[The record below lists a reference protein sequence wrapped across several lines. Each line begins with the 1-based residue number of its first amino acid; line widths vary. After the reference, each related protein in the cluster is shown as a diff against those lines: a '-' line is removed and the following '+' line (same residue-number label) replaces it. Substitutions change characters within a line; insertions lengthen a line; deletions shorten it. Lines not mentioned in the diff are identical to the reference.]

1 MKRWKKAWLPTLCL
15 TLALCL
21 VPALAADGQSPTT
34 GSCGDNATWS
44 YDAESKTL
52 TISGT
57 GEFEPITEKT
67 AKQAQNVVIEDGITA
82 VPSMAFADYGSF
94 TQVTLPD
101 SVTKVGE
108 KAFFYCDSLKEIT
121 LPDSVTQIGK
131 ETFSHCISLEKI
143 MLPDSVTQIG
153 EGAFSNCIS
162 LEEVTL
168 PDSVTQIG
176 KRAFYYCKSLEK
188 VTLPSR
194 LTRIEAGTFEECK
207 LKSIVLPAGITS
219 IGDRAFF
226 NCEHLETIEFP
237 DGLQGIG
244 HEAFTW
250 CKLSQINLPASLV
263 RIGNAAFSSCAALND
278 IRVAEEN
285 PIYKVE
291 DGMLVD
297 TDSKTLVLCEKDKVI
312 AEIPEDV
319 TEIGEGAFLDC
330 ALLTDIVWTKN
341 VNSIGD
347 YAFGRCTSLTS
358 VEIPEGVERYGI
370 KTFFDCTNLK
380 ELRVLSEWTFPN
392 LGIEDQLMIVRMGEG
407 VTSLRGTFSG
417 FTSMTT
423 VYLPASLTEIGEN
436 SFKDCHNLKTVYFA
450 GTEAQWQAVTIAIRN
465 PELSLATVICTG
477 TEPDPDPDKPEP
489 TPDPD
494 TPNELELTVADG
506 GIGKRMSAQI
516 TAGHWLTVQVRRGD
530 SISIMMLQAEG
541 TGEVSVKF
549 SAPLGSSV
557 QVWETAEEI
566 EFADDMP
573 VTHILAKAS
582 TQL

>member
-44 YDAESKTL
+44 YDAESETL

-57 GEFEPITEKT
+57 GEFEPINEET
-67 AKQAQNVVIEDGITA
+67 AKRAQNVVIEDGITA
-82 VPSMAFADYGSF
+82 VPPRAFINYRYV

-108 KAFFYCDSLKEIT
+108 N
-121 LPDSVTQIGK
+121 
-131 ETFSHCISLEKI
+131 
-143 MLPDSVTQIG
+143 
-153 EGAFSNCIS
+153 AFSSCPVTNI
-162 LEEVTL
+162 TL

-244 HEAFTW
+244 YGAFTW

-358 VEIPEGVERYGI
+358 VEIPEGVEHYGI
-370 KTFFDCTNLK
+370 NIFFDCTNLK

-494 TPNELELTVADG
+494 KPNELELTVADG
-506 GIGKRMSAQI
+506 GIGKRMSVQI

-541 TGEVSVKF
+541 TGEVSVNF

-582 TQL
+582 AQL

>member
-1 MKRWKKAWLPTLCL
+1 MKRWKRAWLPTLCL

-44 YDAESKTL
+44 YDTESETL

-57 GEFEPITEKT
+57 GEFEPINEET
-67 AKQAQNVVIEDGITA
+67 AKRAQNVVIEDGITA
-82 VPSMAFADYGSF
+82 VPPRAFINYRYV

-108 KAFFYCDSLKEIT
+108 NAFSSCPVTNIT
-121 LPDSVTQIGK
+121 LPDSMTQIGK
-131 ETFSHCISLEKI
+131 
-143 MLPDSVTQIG
+143 
-153 EGAFSNCIS
+153 GAFQGCQS
-162 LEEVTL
+162 LEE
-168 PDSVTQIG
+168 I
-176 KRAFYYCKSLEK
+176 
-188 VTLPSR
+188 TLPSG
-194 LTRIEAGTFEECK
+194 LTKIEADTFRGCD
-207 LKSIVLPAGITS
+207 LKSVVLPDGITS
-219 IGDRAFF
+219 IGQEAFSR
-226 NCEHLETIEFP
+226 CDYLETIEFP
-237 DGLQGIG
+237 DGLLGIG
-244 HEAFTW
+244 TRAFEG
-250 CKLSQINLPASLV
+250 CKLSQVSLPASLI
-263 RIGNAAFSSCAALND
+263 RIGDDAFGYCADLND

-291 DGMLVD
+291 NGMLVD
-297 TDSKTLVLCEKDKVI
+297 KSSKTLVFCERNKVT

-319 TEIGEGAFLDC
+319 TKIGMGAFRDC
-330 ALLTDIVWTKN
+330 ALLTNIVWTEN
-341 VNSIGD
+341 VNSIGAE
-347 YAFGRCTSLTS
+347 AFERCTSLTS
-358 VEIPEGVERYGI
+358 VEIPDGVVTYGGRI
-370 KTFFDCTNLK
+370 FKGCTNLK
-380 ELRVLSEWTFPN
+380 ELRVPSKYEWTFPSV
-392 LGIEDQLMIVRMGEG
+392 GIEDQLMIVRIGEG
-407 VTSLRGTFSG
+407 VTSLRGAFGGAFGGAFSG

-436 SFKDCHNLKTVYFA
+436 SFKDCYSLKTVYFA
-450 GTEAQWQAVTIAIRN
+450 GTEAQWQAVTIATRN

-477 TEPDPDPDKPEP
+477 TEPDPDPDKPEPTPDPDKPEP

-506 GIGKRMSAQI
+506 GIGKRMSVQI

-541 TGEVSVKF
+541 TGEVSVNF

>member
-44 YDAESKTL
+44 YDAESETL
-52 TISGT
+52 TISGR

-82 VPSMAFADYGSF
+82 VPSMAFADYFSL

-143 MLPDSVTQIG
+143 TLPDSVTQIG
-153 EGAFSNCIS
+153 EGAFSNCTSLEKITLPDSVTQIGERAFKGCQSLKKVTLPNGVTQIGRETFYECKS

-176 KRAFYYCKSLEK
+176 A
-188 VTLPSR
+188 
-194 LTRIEAGTFEECK
+194 
-207 LKSIVLPAGITS
+207 
-219 IGDRAFF
+219 RAFF
-226 NCEHLETIEFP
+226 DCEHLETIEFP

-244 HEAFTW
+244 DGAFAW
-250 CKLSQINLPASLV
+250 CKLSQISLPSSLIRV
-263 RIGNAAFSSCAALND
+263 GNAAFSSCAALKD

-297 TDSKTLVLCEKDKVI
+297 KESKTLVLCEKDKVI

-330 ALLTDIVWTKN
+330 ALLTNIVWTKN

-358 VEIPEGVERYGI
+358 VEIPEGVESYGI
-370 KTFFDCTNLK
+370 EIFDDCTNLK
-380 ELRVLSEWTFPN
+380 ELRVPDSRIGF
-392 LGIEDQLMIVRMGEG
+392 GIKDQLMIVRMGEG
-407 VTSLRGTFSG
+407 VTSLRGTFNG
-417 FTSMTT
+417 FTNLTT

-436 SFKDCHNLKTVYFA
+436 SFKDCYSLKTVYFA
-450 GTEAQWQAVTIAIRN
+450 GTEAQWQAVTIATGN
-465 PELSLATVICTG
+465 QELSLATVICTG
-477 TEPDPDPDKPEP
+477 TEPDPDPDRPEP

-494 TPNELELTVADG
+494 KPNELELTVADG
-506 GIGKRMSAQI
+506 GIGKRMSVQI

-541 TGEVSVKF
+541 TGEVLVNF

-582 TQL
+582 AQL

>member
-44 YDAESKTL
+44 YDTESKTL

-57 GEFEPITEKT
+57 GEFEPINEET
-67 AKQAQNVVIEDGITA
+67 AKRVQNVVIEDGITA
-82 VPSMAFADYGSF
+82 VPSRAFINYRYV

-101 SVTKVGE
+101 SITKVGE
-108 KAFFYCDSLKEIT
+108 NAFSSCKFTNITLPDGVTQIEKEAFSNCTSLEKIT
-121 LPDSVTQIGK
+121 LPDSVTQIGERAFK
-131 ETFSHCISLEKI
+131 GCQSLKKVT
-143 MLPDSVTQIG
+143 LPNGVTQIG
-153 EGAFSNCIS
+153 RETFYECKS

-176 KRAFYYCKSLEK
+176 A
-188 VTLPSR
+188 
-194 LTRIEAGTFEECK
+194 
-207 LKSIVLPAGITS
+207 
-219 IGDRAFF
+219 RAFF
-226 NCEHLETIEFP
+226 DCEHLETIEFP

-244 HEAFTW
+244 DGAFAW
-250 CKLSQINLPASLV
+250 CKLSQISLPSSLIRV
-263 RIGNAAFSSCAALND
+263 GNAAFSSCAALND

-297 TDSKTLVLCEKDKVI
+297 KESKTLVLCEKDKVI

-330 ALLTDIVWTKN
+330 ALLTNIVWTKN

-358 VEIPEGVERYGI
+358 VEIPEGVESYGI
-370 KTFFDCTNLK
+370 EIFDDCTNLK
-380 ELRVLSEWTFPN
+380 ELRVPDSRIGF
-392 LGIEDQLMIVRMGEG
+392 GIKDQLMIVRMGEG
-407 VTSLRGTFSG
+407 VTSLRGTFNG
-417 FTSMTT
+417 FTNLTT

-436 SFKDCHNLKTVYFA
+436 SFKDCYSLKTVYFA
-450 GTEAQWQAVTIAIRN
+450 GTEAQWQAVTIATGN
-465 PELSLATVICTG
+465 QELSLATVICTG

-494 TPNELELTVADG
+494 KPNELELTVADG
-506 GIGKRMSAQI
+506 GIGKRMSVQI
-516 TAGHWLTVQVRRGD
+516 TAGHWLTAQVRRGD

-541 TGEVSVKF
+541 TGEVSVNF

-582 TQL
+582 AQL

>member
-1 MKRWKKAWLPTLCL
+1 MKRWKRAWLPTLCL

-44 YDAESKTL
+44 YDTESETL

-57 GEFEPITEKT
+57 GEFEPINEET
-67 AKQAQNVVIEDGITA
+67 AKRAQNVVIEDGITA
-82 VPSMAFADYGSF
+82 VPPRAFINYRYV

-101 SVTKVGE
+101 SITKVGE
-108 KAFFYCDSLKEIT
+108 NAFSSCKFTNITLPDGVTQIEKEAFSNCTSLEKIT
-121 LPDSVTQIGK
+121 LPDSVTQIGERAFK
-131 ETFSHCISLEKI
+131 GCQSLKKVT
-143 MLPDSVTQIG
+143 LPNGVTQIG
-153 EGAFSNCIS
+153 RETFYECKS

-176 KRAFYYCKSLEK
+176 A
-188 VTLPSR
+188 
-194 LTRIEAGTFEECK
+194 
-207 LKSIVLPAGITS
+207 
-219 IGDRAFF
+219 RAFF
-226 NCEHLETIEFP
+226 DCEHLETIEFP

-244 HEAFTW
+244 DGAFAW
-250 CKLSQINLPASLV
+250 CKLSQISLPSSLIRV
-263 RIGNAAFSSCAALND
+263 GNAAFSSCAALND

-297 TDSKTLVLCEKDKVI
+297 KESKTLVLCEKDKVI

-330 ALLTDIVWTKN
+330 ALLTNIVWTKN

-358 VEIPEGVERYGI
+358 VEIPEGVESYGI
-370 KTFFDCTNLK
+370 EIFDDCTNLK
-380 ELRVLSEWTFPN
+380 ELRVPDSRIGF
-392 LGIEDQLMIVRMGEG
+392 GIKDQLMIVRMGEE
-407 VTSLRGTFSG
+407 VTSLRGTFNG
-417 FTSMTT
+417 FTNLTT

-436 SFKDCHNLKTVYFA
+436 SFKDCYSLKTVYFA
-450 GTEAQWQAVTIAIRN
+450 GTEAQWQAVTIATGN
-465 PELSLATVICTG
+465 QELSLATVICTG
-477 TEPDPDPDKPEP
+477 TEPDPDPDRPEPTPDPDKPEP

-494 TPNELELTVADG
+494 TPSELELTVADG
-506 GIGKRMSAQI
+506 GIGKRMSVQI

-541 TGEVSVKF
+541 TGEVSVNF

-582 TQL
+582 AQL

>member
-44 YDAESKTL
+44 YDAESETL
-52 TISGT
+52 TISGR

-82 VPSMAFADYGSF
+82 VPSMAFADYFSL

-121 LPDSVTQIGK
+121 LPDSVTQIG
-131 ETFSHCISLEKI
+131 
-143 MLPDSVTQIG
+143 
-153 EGAFSNCIS
+153 EG
-162 LEEVTL
+162 
-168 PDSVTQIG
+168 
-176 KRAFYYCKSLEK
+176 
-188 VTLPSR
+188 
-194 LTRIEAGTFEECK
+194 
-207 LKSIVLPAGITS
+207 
-219 IGDRAFF
+219 AFF

-244 HEAFTW
+244 HEAFTC

-319 TEIGEGAFLDC
+319 TEIGESAFLDC

-358 VEIPEGVERYGI
+358 VEIPEGVEHYGI
-370 KTFFDCTNLK
+370 KIFFDCTNLK

-417 FTSMTT
+417 FTGMTT

-477 TEPDPDPDKPEP
+477 TEPDPDPDRPEPTPDPDKPEPDKPEP

-494 TPNELELTVADG
+494 TPSELELTVADG
-506 GIGKRMSAQI
+506 GIGKRMSVQI

-541 TGEVSVKF
+541 TGEVSVNF

-582 TQL
+582 AQL

>member
-44 YDAESKTL
+44 YDTESETL

-57 GEFEPITEKT
+57 GEFEPINEET
-67 AKQAQNVVIEDGITA
+67 AKRAQNVVIEDGITA
-82 VPSMAFADYGSF
+82 VPPRAFINYRYV

-108 KAFFYCDSLKEIT
+108 NAFSSCPVTNIT

-131 ETFSHCISLEKI
+131 E
-143 MLPDSVTQIG
+143 
-153 EGAFSNCIS
+153 
-162 LEEVTL
+162 
-168 PDSVTQIG
+168 
-176 KRAFYYCKSLEK
+176 AFYYCQSLEK
-188 VTLPSR
+188 VTLPSG
-194 LTRIEAGTFEECK
+194 LTKIEAGTFQGCD
-207 LKSIVLPAGITS
+207 LKSVVLPDGIIS
-219 IGDRAFF
+219 IGQEAFSR
-226 NCEHLETIEFP
+226 CDYLETIEFP

-244 HEAFTW
+244 TRAFEG
-250 CKLSQINLPASLV
+250 CKLSQVSLPASLI
-263 RIGNAAFSSCAALND
+263 RIGDNAFGYCADLND
-278 IRVAEEN
+278 IRVAEGN

-291 DGMLVD
+291 NGMLVD
-297 TDSKTLVLCEKDKVI
+297 KSSKTLVFCERNKVT

-319 TEIGEGAFLDC
+319 TKIGMGAFRDC
-330 ALLTDIVWTKN
+330 ALLTDIVWTEN
-341 VNSIGD
+341 MNSIGAE
-347 YAFGRCTSLTS
+347 AFERCTSLTS
-358 VEIPEGVERYGI
+358 VEIPEGVESYGI
-370 KTFFDCTNLK
+370 EIFDDCTNLK
-380 ELRVLSEWTFPN
+380 ELRVPDSRIGF
-392 LGIEDQLMIVRMGEG
+392 GIKDQLMIVRMGEG
-407 VTSLRGTFSG
+407 VTSLRGTFNG
-417 FTSMTT
+417 FTNLTT

-436 SFKDCHNLKTVYFA
+436 SFKDCYSLKTVYFA
-450 GTEAQWQAVTIAIRN
+450 GTEAQWQAVTIATGN
-465 PELSLATVICTG
+465 QELSLATVICTG
-477 TEPDPDPDKPEP
+477 TEPDPDPDRPEP

-494 TPNELELTVADG
+494 KPNELELTVADG
-506 GIGKRMSAQI
+506 GIGKRMSVQI

-541 TGEVSVKF
+541 TGEVLVNF

-582 TQL
+582 AQL